1 MSAERLDL
9 IEDEMETIKELLI
22 ATARMAERTSASI
35 DRLTE
40 RLDHQTRNIDRL
52 AVSQLNS
59 EERVDQLVS
68 AQLNSEYRVDQ
79 LGTRVDQ
86 LVSAQLNSEHRVDQ
100 VGTRVDQLAA
110 LMVRFIENA
119 EADRT
124 VIRGIQTENQRIL
137 EYLFGQQG
145 ES

>member
-22 ATARMAERTSASI
+22 ATARRTEKNSEAI
-35 DRLTE
+35 DRITE
-40 RLDHQTRNIDRL
+40 RLDHQTRIIDRL

-59 EERVDQLVS
+59 EERLDRLGTK
-68 AQLNSEYRVDQ
+68 VDQ
-79 LGTRVDQ
+79 LGIRVDQ
-86 LVSAQLNSEHRVDQ
+86 LVTAQMNTEH
-100 VGTRVDQLAA
+100 RVDQLAA

-145 ES
+145 EG

>member
-9 IEDEMETIKELLI
+9 IEGEMETIKELLI
-22 ATARMAERTSASI
+22 ATARMAERTSESI

-40 RLDHQTRNIDRL
+40 RLDNQTRNIDRL

-59 EERVDQLVS
+59 DE
-68 AQLNSEYRVDQ
+68 RVDQ

-86 LVSAQLNSEHRVDQ
+86 LVTAQLNSEHRVDQ
-100 VGTRVDQLAA
+100 LGTRVDQLAA

-145 ES
+145 EG